1 MSGIYLAN
9 ANEKKNKFQIKE
21 DEEEKNWK
29 LKLKVLT
36 ISMNVRRCEAFMNSN
51 MLRKRLQIEANTQQK
66 CIHFFPQFIH
76 IFFSSQKSHWIQ
88 AIMSFSIQPIML
100 KSLWRHERCFR
111 CTLMT
116 FFHILFRRCQQKI
129 EIFQSL
135 GIFFGHWLKHEPFE
149 RKLCDD
155 NHNGINHKILKWQLN
170 RIKSKNSQSTN
181 FSWNCERK
189 RIDLW
194 PKYACGA
201 TILVGI

>member
-1 MSGIYLAN
+1 MKKKKTGNSSLRFWRYLWMSEDARRSWIQICC
-9 ANEKKNKFQIKE
+9 EKDYKSKQ
-21 DEEEKNWK
+21 
-29 LKLKVLT
+29 
-36 ISMNVRRCEAFMNSN
+36 
-51 MLRKRLQIEANTQQK
+51 TQQK

-100 KSLWRHERCFR
+100 KSLWCHERCFR

-181 FSWNCERK
+181 FSWNCECK